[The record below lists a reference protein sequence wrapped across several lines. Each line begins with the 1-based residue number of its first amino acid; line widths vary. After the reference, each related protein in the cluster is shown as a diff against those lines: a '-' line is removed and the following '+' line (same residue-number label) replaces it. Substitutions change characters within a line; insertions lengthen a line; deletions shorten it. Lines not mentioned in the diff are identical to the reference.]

1 MRRRRTPYWN
11 MWRVILTYWIARHP
25 KPFFVV
31 LGILIVTIYNS
42 VSNQTKMDKI
52 YHIYDKENRVEYAKL
67 NEEDFA
73 VVWRNIDQNRYEY
86 EELTVD
92 HTTVADS
99 SY

>member
-1 MRRRRTPYWN
+1 
-11 MWRVILTYWIARHP
+11 
-25 KPFFVV
+25 
-31 LGILIVTIYNS
+31 
-42 VSNQTKMDKI
+42 MDTKI